1 MHVDEKL
8 VNNFTMAKYMK
19 EQKGYVS
26 GMFGAPQQQTV

>member
-26 GMFGAPQQQTV
+26 GMFGASQ